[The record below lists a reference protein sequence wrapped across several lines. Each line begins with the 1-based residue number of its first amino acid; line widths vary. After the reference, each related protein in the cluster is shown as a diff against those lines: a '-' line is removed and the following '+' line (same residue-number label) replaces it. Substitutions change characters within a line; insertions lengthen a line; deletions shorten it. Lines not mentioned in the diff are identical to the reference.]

1 MMDQDYER
9 EQEKCGVRR
18 SHLVEI
24 IVKKYNGPNDSK
36 GSGELLLHIK
46 ERGFC
51 SVHGFL
57 KRIYES
63 LPEYKGKC
71 LWICVHNLSNGQMD
85 IYTHIFKKNRIP
97 FRW

>member
-1 MMDQDYER
+1 MMDPNYER

-18 SHLVEI
+18 NHLVEI
-24 IVKKYNGPNDSK
+24 TVKKYNGSNDCK

-46 ERGFC
+46 EKGFC

-63 LPEYKGKC
+63 IPEYKGKC
-71 LWICVHNLSNGQMD
+71 LWICVHNLSNGQKC
-85 IYTHIFKKNRIP
+85 ICTHIFKKNRIP

>member
-1 MMDQDYER
+1 ME
-9 EQEKCGVRR
+9 
-18 SHLVEI
+18 LV
-24 IVKKYNGPNDSK
+24 KYNSRHDCK

-63 LPEYKGKC
+63 IPEYKGKC
-71 LWICVHNLSNGQMD
+71 LWICVHDLSNGQVG
-85 IYTHIFKKNRIP
+85 IYGGVI
-97 FRW
+97 

>member
-1 MMDQDYER
+1 ME
-9 EQEKCGVRR
+9 
-18 SHLVEI
+18 LV
-24 IVKKYNGPNDSK
+24 KYNSRHDCK

-63 LPEYKGKC
+63 IPEYKGKC
-71 LWICVHNLSNGQMD
+71 LWICVHDLSNGQVG
-85 IYTHIFKKNRIP
+85 IYTLSMLALLSRSILILSTILI
-97 FRW
+97 

>member
-9 EQEKCGVRR
+9 EKEKCGVRKN
-18 SHLVEI
+18 HLVEI
-24 IVKKYNGPNDSK
+24 TVKKYNGPHDCK

-63 LPEYKGKC
+63 IPEYKGKC
-71 LWICVHNLSNGQMD
+71 LWICVHDLSNGQVG

>member
-1 MMDQDYER
+1 MMDSDYER
-9 EQEKCGVRR
+9 EQEKCRVRKN
-18 SHLVEI
+18 HLVEI
-24 IVKKYNGPNDSK
+24 TVKKYNGPHDCK

-46 ERGFC
+46 EKGFG

-63 LPEYKGKC
+63 VPEYKGKY
-71 LWICVHNLSNGQMD
+71 LWICVHNLSNGQKC
-85 IYTHIFKKNRIP
+85 ICKHIFKKNRIP

>member
-1 MMDQDYER
+1 ME
-9 EQEKCGVRR
+9 
-18 SHLVEI
+18 LV
-24 IVKKYNGPNDSK
+24 KYNSRHDCK

-63 LPEYKGKC
+63 IPEYKGKC
-71 LWICVHNLSNGQMD
+71 
-85 IYTHIFKKNRIP
+85 
-97 FRW
+97 